1 VTPQTTP
8 PTPIPSRLRARPQLA
23 RGAVQDHRGAG
34 HRKPVHVNV
43 GAGASPGWYGEQQVV

>member
-1 VTPQTTP
+1 MTPQTTP